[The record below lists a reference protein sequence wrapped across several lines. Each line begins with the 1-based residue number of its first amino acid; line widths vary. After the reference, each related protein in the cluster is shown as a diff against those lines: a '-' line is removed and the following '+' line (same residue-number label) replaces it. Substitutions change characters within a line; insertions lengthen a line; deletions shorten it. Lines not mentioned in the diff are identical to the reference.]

1 MIYVLST
8 TNNLTLFNSEFDSNM
23 FLSLLINFLK
33 LQTEVERI
41 TLNNRVKKYINVHFV
56 VDEEENIESDDEG
69 NNQKNKN
76 NNGNGNIVN
85 KQSTSFEDDEELD
98 DKNLDNV
105 INTFQITL
113 MLKI

>member
-1 MIYVLST
+1 
-8 TNNLTLFNSEFDSNM
+8 M